1 MSHSIQILDGVVDIR
16 LHGTVNSTELREV
29 AEATGKI
36 EEELPVSPNRII
48 DLSLVDE
55 FQLDFREM
63 EQIAKLRRTAPLKN
77 KVKSEIIA
85 NKPVQYGYARM
96 FQTLNDNPN
105 IDLELFTDRAEGLA
119 WIASEA
125 QA

>member
-16 LHGTVNSTELREV
+16 FRGTVNSAELREV

-55 FQLDFREM
+55 FQLDFRAM
-63 EQIAKLRRTAPLKN
+63 EQTAKLRRSAPLKN
-77 KVKSEIIA
+77 KVKSAIIA
-85 NKPVQYGYARM
+85 TKPVQYGYARM

-105 IDLELFTDRAEGLA
+105 IDLELFTDRAKGLA